1 MVIGNTPLL
10 VALWIFGYQGLNLV
24 VFLGNEDS
32 FWLSATAAR
41 IGAITPMTTVL
52 VMSCRNGLFFEWP

>member
-10 VALWIFGYQGLNLV
+10 ALWIFGYQGLNLV
-24 VFLGNEDS
+24 VFLGYEDR
-32 FWLSATAAR
+32 FWLSATAAM
-41 IGAITPMTTVL
+41 IGATTPMTTVL

>member
-10 VALWIFGYQGLNLV
+10 ALWIFGYQGLNLV
-24 VFLGNEDS
+24 VFPGDEAS

-41 IGAITPMTTVL
+41 TSANTPMTTVY
-52 VMSCRNGLFFEWP
+52 VMSFRNGLFFEWP